1 MEGATSY
8 RRQQVPG
15 TAAAAA
21 GAGDPWAE
29 PAPTPAQL
37 KSQLWSTMR
46 RVDGGRTRV
55 LGFYGHHRRQANG
68 CFSNFAE
75 SAFAFELPR
84 GLVPPACAAADFPS
98 PITVEFSEKAIML
111 AKAAAFGDAASYR
124 LIASARTPDAAK
136 RLGRKVRPFDDARWQ
151 GLVCHIA
158 REVVWQKFSK
168 LPLLRDHLLG
178 TGCQILAEATRN
190 DRVWGIGLN
199 CDEDIGVPARWRG
212 TNVLGWALM
221 QARERLRA
229 ADAAADAVGATAAS
243 EKAIRKLGKKLADID
258 RLKEQQAAGTALM
271 PNQLDKIAKQAELRR
286 QMIELSAK
294 VGTQGV
300 KTAGASGGTV
310 ASTGASTTASVCAG
324 VVGAKE
330 KRSHSPPTSGSSG
343 SRGSQGR
350 TRGRLQ

>member
-1 MEGATSY
+1 MEG
-8 RRQQVPG
+8 V
-15 TAAAAA
+15 
-21 GAGDPWAE
+21 GDPWAG

-84 GLVPPACAAADFPS
+84 GVIPPACAAVDFPS
-98 PITVEFSEKAIML
+98 PVSVEFSEKAIML

-229 ADAAADAVGATAAS
+229 EDAAADAVGATAAS

-310 ASTGASTTASVCAG
+310 ASTGASSSTTASVCAG

-330 KRSHSPPTSGSSG
+330 KRSHSPPTTGSSG
-343 SRGSQGR
+343 SRGSQEIGR
-350 TRGRLQ
+350 AHV

>member
-1 MEGATSY
+1 MEG
-8 RRQQVPG
+8 V
-15 TAAAAA
+15 
-21 GAGDPWAE
+21 GDPWAG

-55 LGFYGHHRRQANG
+55 LGFYGHHRRQTNG

-75 SAFAFELPR
+75 STFAFELPR
-84 GLVPPACAAADFPS
+84 AVIPPACAAADFPS
-98 PITVEFSEKAIML
+98 PTTVEFSEKAIML

-310 ASTGASTTASVCAG
+310 ASTGASSTCSTTASVCAG

-330 KRSHSPPTSGSSG
+330 KRSHSPPTTGSSG